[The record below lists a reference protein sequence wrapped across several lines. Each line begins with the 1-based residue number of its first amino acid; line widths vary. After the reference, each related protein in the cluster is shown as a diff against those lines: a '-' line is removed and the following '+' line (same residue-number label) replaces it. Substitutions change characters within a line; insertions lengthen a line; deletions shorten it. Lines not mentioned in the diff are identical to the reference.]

1 MKKLLTCLVPLLL
14 VGLAAGSAHA
24 SGLFSPVV
32 EKDEAILVIG
42 ASLENGGSP
51 CTLNP
56 DGSGVENNTLFCGG
70 VNFGSY
76 MPLGTALQNRLLV
89 RGQVINEA
97 IGGATTF
104 PRGGYP
110 ARLPDGSVPEEEDRS
125 PFGWEQFGFNQQFM
139 RAFGQVLNPLTDP
152 PTVNARY
159 IVIGLPNDCLH
170 SSAFDVAPAD
180 TVPDQC
186 AMFNPETG
194 RTGLEEV
201 VDRLI
206 GLGQAA
212 IASGLT
218 PIYTG
223 YPPYVDGA
231 STAGINLETA
241 QALFGFP
248 WVMSET
254 SYNSLAA
261 DYEARIPATLG
272 PGNVIMAGAWSPT
285 YEHLGDGLHPSID
298 AAELG
303 ALRIVL
309 AIKQFENP

>member
-1 MKKLLTCLVPLLL
+1 MKRLLICLTTSLCLTMTVTN
-14 VGLAAGSAHA
+14 AHA
-24 SGLFSPVV
+24 FGFLTPVV
-32 EKDEAILVIG
+32 AKNEAILVIG

-56 DGSGVENNTLFCGG
+56 DGSGVENNTLFCGH

-76 MPLGTALQNRLLV
+76 MPLATALQNRWLV
-89 RGQVINEA
+89 KGQVIDEA

-110 ARLPDGSVPEEEDRS
+110 AINPDNTIPEESDRS
-125 PFGWEQFGFNQQFM
+125 PFGWEQFGFNQQFV
-139 RAFGQVLNPLTDP
+139 RAFSQVLNPLTAP

-159 IVIGLPNDCLH
+159 IIIGIPNDCLH

-186 AMFNPETG
+186 ALVNPETG
-194 RTGLEEV
+194 NTGLEEV

-223 YPPYVDGA
+223 YPPYDAAG
-231 STAGINLETA
+231 TAGINLGTA

-254 SYNSLAA
+254 SYNSLRA
-261 DYEARIPATLG
+261 DYDARIPATLG
-272 PGNVIMAGAWSPT
+272 PGNVIMADIWST
-285 YEHLGDGLHPSID
+285 YENLGDGLHPSISTS
-298 AAELG
+298 ELG
-303 ALRIVL
+303 ALRLVL
-309 AIKQFENP
+309 AIKSFENP